1 MLHLFF
7 QSIIDDS
14 IFHRAESGDDIVF
27 FEKAIFC
34 LIKTRDLSGRLQD
47 MGQHNIRL
55 YVLEDDLKTR
65 GFGQSDLALGI
76 EVISHADLVKL
87 TEKNKQ
93 VFTWS

>member
-14 IFHRAESGDDIVF
+14 IFHRLESGDDVVF
-27 FEKAIFC
+27 FEKAIFY
-34 LIKTRDLSGRLQD
+34 LIKTRDLHHRLQE
-47 MGQHNIRL
+47 MGRESIQL

-65 GFGQSDLALGI
+65 GFDRSDLALGI
-76 EVISHADLVKL
+76 DLINYADVVKL

-93 VFTWS
+93 IVTWN